1 MTAFLHLLALKDH
14 RQAETQGKRQEER
27 LSVLEDDTRPL
38 NPPSR
43 AEVLGTY
50 QTFVFVWEKDHI
62 SLSTQASIFASV
74 LLRDNIDATSH
85 VSLMGK
91 KRFLL
96 LFMGE
101 S

>member
-14 RQAETQGKRQEER
+14 RQAENKGERQEER
-27 LSVLEDDTRPL
+27 LSAPEDDARPL

-43 AEVLGTY
+43 AEILGTY
-50 QTFVFVWEKDHI
+50 QTFFSFGKWTTSAYQRK
-62 SLSTQASIFASV
+62 ASIFASV
-74 LLRDNIDATSH
+74 LLRDNIDATSY
-85 VSLMGK
+85 VSLLGK

>member
-14 RQAETQGKRQEER
+14 RQAETKGERQEER
-27 LSVLEDDTRPL
+27 LSAPEDDARPL

-50 QTFVFVWEKDHI
+50 QTFFVWEMDYVC
-62 SLSTQASIFASV
+62 LSTQASIFASV
-74 LLRDNIDATSH
+74 LLRDNIDATSY
-85 VSLMGK
+85 VSLLGK